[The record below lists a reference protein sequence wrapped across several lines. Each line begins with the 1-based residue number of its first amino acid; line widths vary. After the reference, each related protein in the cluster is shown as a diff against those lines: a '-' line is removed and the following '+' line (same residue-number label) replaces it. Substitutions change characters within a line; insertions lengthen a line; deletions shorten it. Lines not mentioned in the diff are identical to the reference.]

1 MITYIVFNSLGPKI
15 DEYYELIKNKTDE
28 EIFHDMKDYIVSL
41 LKNCS
46 FYCIEILDNIKSAS
60 SKMYNKL
67 YANYKS
73 NPKIINMVLDSI
85 NNYFKQ
91 YQTNGNSGISDFVNK
106 LVENYLMDTSH
117 GSKEL

>member
-28 EIFHDMKDYIVSL
+28 EIFRDMKDYIVSL

-46 FYCIEILDNIKSAS
+46 FDCIELFDNIKTAS
-60 SKMYNKL
+60 SNVYNKL

-73 NPKIINMVLDSI
+73 NPKIINMVLDGI
-85 NNYFKQ
+85 NNYFKRNQ
-91 YQTNGNSGISDFVNK
+91 SSGNPDVSDFVNK
-106 LVENYLMDTSH
+106 LVENYLTKSSH
-117 GSKEL
+117 GSIEL